1 MANESKGREQIAQ
14 TEGIDLMARE
24 KRTGIPAIPDNFTE
38 LLNQW
43 QQNTLKKIEGFG
55 WRVKFIRRPLFQEIT
70 IVVTNPTGDQIGTLE
85 QDGEVC
91 VHPVSDFRR

>member
-1 MANESKGREQIAQ
+1 
-14 TEGIDLMARE
+14 MARE
-24 KRTGIPAIPDNFTE
+24 KRTGISPVPDNFAE

-43 QQNTLKKIEGFG
+43 QQNTLQKIESFG
-55 WRVKFIRRPLFQEIT
+55 WRLKFIRRPLFQEIT

-85 QDGEVC
+85 QDGEVS

>member
-1 MANESKGREQIAQ
+1 M
-14 TEGIDLMARE
+14 TRE
-24 KRTGIPAIPDNFTE
+24 KRTGIPPVPENFAE

-43 QQNTLKKIEGFG
+43 QQNTLQRIENFG
-55 WRVKFIRRPLFQEIT
+55 WRVKFIRRPLFQDIT

-85 QDGEVC
+85 LDGEVS